1 MKKFSILFALI
12 FSVMVFSQTEKGSK
26 FVGVSTNALTGIN
39 YSTVEDS
46 GVKVFQ
52 IGAQGGYF
60 LENNLAAV
68 AGLGY
73 NSKRVNK
80 STASE
85 DFSYLVGAK
94 YFIQSVLPVQVDYN
108 GVGSEDY
115 IGTQLGYAFFPSENF
130 SVEPNARYN
139 FALKDNYKNIFS
151 LGIGFNYHF

>member
-1 MKKFSILFALI
+1 M
-12 FSVMVFSQTEKGSK
+12 MFSQTEKGSK

-52 IGAQGGYF
+52 VGVQGGYF

-73 NSKRVNK
+73 NSERVNK
-80 STASE
+80 VTVSE

-94 YFIQSVLPVQVDYN
+94 YFI
-108 GVGSEDY
+108 
-115 IGTQLGYAFFPSENF
+115 
-130 SVEPNARYN
+130 
-139 FALKDNYKNIFS
+139 
-151 LGIGFNYHF
+151 